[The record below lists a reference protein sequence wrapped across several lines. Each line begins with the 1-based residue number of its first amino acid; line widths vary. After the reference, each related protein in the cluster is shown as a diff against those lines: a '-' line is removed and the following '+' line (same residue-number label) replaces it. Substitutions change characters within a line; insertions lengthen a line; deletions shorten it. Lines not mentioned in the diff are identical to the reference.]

1 MKVAGIRTFSLVD
14 YPGKPCAVVFTAG
27 CNFRCPWCHN
37 WEIAYGNKN
46 DLDIG
51 DQAFKILRKIRE
63 RLDAVCVTGG
73 EPTIHNNLPEFLS
86 FLKNL
91 RYFVKLDTN
100 GSNPKIIE
108 HVISEKLVD
117 YIALDLKAKPENYPK
132 ITGIKYNYWNNVM
145 KTISILRES
154 GIKYEYRMTYVPGL
168 LDEKDLIFLS
178 KLLKDDEKLFVAV
191 ANPTEKFKPHGHI
204 PKLDFKNLVWR

>member
-14 YPGKPCAVVFTAG
+14 YPGKPCAVIFTAG

-37 WEIAYGNKN
+37 WEIAYGNKS

-100 GSNPKIIE
+100 GSNPKMIE
-108 HVISEKLVD
+108 HVMNERLVD

>member
-14 YPGKPCAVVFTAG
+14 YPGKPCAVIFTAG

-37 WEIAYGNKN
+37 WEIAYGNKS
-46 DLDIG
+46 DLDIE

-73 EPTIHNNLPEFLS
+73 EPTIYNNLPEFLS

-100 GSNPKIIE
+100 GSNPKMIE

-178 KLLKDDEKLFVAV
+178 KLLKDNEKLFVVV

>member
-37 WEIAYGNKN
+37 WEIAYGNKS

>member
-37 WEIAYGNKN
+37 WEIAYGNKS

-100 GSNPKIIE
+100 GSNPKMIE